1 MLFRPATAAG
11 SCGTGTALLLPA
23 RNLIGELIPDILNL
37 QKFQDLSAR
46 CHNLLLRFL
55 LASYCSRIL
64 FLQDGKIFHELVRG
78 EKSRR
83 VFLQEILDVLSLT
96 GGVLSD
102 ILNLQK
108 FQDLSARCHNL
119 LLRFLLQSQRQY
131 DIFPDGQRIQ
141 QIVLLKHKSQIIP
154 AKV

>member
-1 MLFRPATAAG
+1 MKNLPVLQEQDPAAVAGRKSIVSHHQDRRLHPAVQIRKRLQKDLCRSGIQRSRRLIRQQQPRPVDHG
-11 SCGTGTALLLPA
+11 SGAGTALFLPA

-55 LASYCSRIL
+55 L
-64 FLQDGKIFHELVRG
+64 
-78 EKSRR
+78 
-83 VFLQEILDVLSLT
+83 
-96 GGVLSD
+96 
-102 ILNLQK
+102 
-108 FQDLSARCHNL
+108 
-119 LLRFLLQSQRQY
+119 QSQRQH
-131 DIFPDGQRIQ
+131 DIFLDGQRIQ